1 MMQDPQPFN
10 QRAITEGALLP
21 LDDSLVPIPLK
32 QTAIRA
38 LLVGPLAAVE
48 VEQRFHN
55 SHSSPIEARYV
66 FPLPDDAAIL
76 DCRLVLGER
85 VIEST
90 VQEREKAKQE
100 YQEAASKGQTAGLL
114 EQHRANIFSIQVANI
129 QPDEELVVHLRFQA
143 PLAFDQGSYSLALPT
158 VVMPRYTPPDKVG
171 DAPPSSPLMAEDR
184 EGHTLSIE
192 LEVDAGRLAAI
203 SSPSHPIDVAELGG
217 GRARVTLQS
226 QDTLP
231 NKDFVLRYTPSKAG
245 PSSAFFS
252 YREANQPGSFLLTLT
267 PQVDTPPEEIVP
279 RDLIFVFDR
288 SGSMGG
294 TAIMQAR
301 NALRAC
307 LRALNEQDR
316 FNILV
321 FDHKVERFADGLQA
335 FTQENIDRA
344 DAYIAGVEAR
354 GGTEILGAIKE
365 ALAQQHD
372 PERLSLIVF
381 LTDGGVGNE
390 EEVLRELQAS
400 IGQNRI
406 FAFGIGSAGNRYLLK
421 KLAEIGRGN
430 AEFLL
435 PSEDIERAIEQ
446 FQRRI
451 SYPLITN
458 LAIDWGGAQ
467 VVDVLPL
474 TLPDLYA
481 GQPLSVMGRYLSTG
495 QYRLKLTGRTPRG
508 PFEQTIEA
516 EMPAETPDRNQLWQA
531 LPQLWAR
538 QRVEYLLDSQRRFAE
553 HSSQVRDEVLSL
565 GLKYRLLT
573 PFTSFVAI
581 ETLRDEHG
589 QRDKAQRVEVPIY
602 LPEGT
607 LREAFETAMP
617 YAGSPMLHSLAAP
630 APAMLKRATARGR
643 AKQTGGGFASLLKS
657 FIGGQPEEQ
666 ATHTGGFAGPIQEH
680 SAPSP
685 MPAAPVDASYQ
696 QPAAPTLST
705 SQRAEA
711 GLRYLA
717 RTQQVNGSWND
728 DLIATSL
735 ALAAFVSGGHSDK
748 QGAFRAQLSRTLRW
762 LQAQNPSDLNAWVL
776 AALGKLGDQSAQAGQ
791 PDGLLAQLQ
800 QSYALP
806 AQAESAEFR
815 DPGHVAAL
823 AVHSLSDASLAA
835 ALAQRSTDAQ
845 KGFDAQSGAVLVQGG
860 TPASQVAATAL
871 GILLWNGFANLA

>member
-1 MMQDPQPFN
+1 MQEPFN

-32 QTAIRA
+32 HTAIRA

-85 VIEST
+85 VIESV
-90 VQEREKAKQE
+90 VQEREKAKQD

-129 QPDEELVVHLRFQA
+129 QPDEELVVQLRFQA

-158 VVMPRYTPPDKVG
+158 VVMPRYTPPSKAG
-171 DAPPSSPLMAEDR
+171 DAPPSSPLLAENR

-192 LEVDAGRLAAI
+192 VEVDAGRLAAI
-203 SSPSHPIDVAELGG
+203 GSPSHPVDVAELGG

-226 QDTLP
+226 KDALP

-252 YREANQPGSFLLTLT
+252 YREQGQPGSFLLTLT

-321 FDHKVERFADGLQA
+321 FDHKVERFAEGLQA

-344 DAYIAGVEAR
+344 DAYIAGVDAR
-354 GGTEILGAIKE
+354 GGTEILGAIKQ

-390 EEVLRELQAS
+390 EEVLRELQAN

-421 KLAEIGRGN
+421 KLAEVGRGN

-467 VVDVLPL
+467 VVDVLPAP
-474 TLPDLYA
+474 LPDLYA
-481 GQPLSVMGRYLSTG
+481 GQPLSVMGRFLSTG
-495 QYRLKLTGRTPRG
+495 QFRLKLTGRTARG

-516 EMPAETPDRNQLWQA
+516 ELPAETPDRNQLWKA

-565 GLKYRLLT
+565 GLNYRLLT

-581 ETLRDEHG
+581 ETLRDEHA
-589 QRDKAQRVEVPIY
+589 QRDKVQRVEVPIY

-607 LREAFETAMP
+607 LREAFEAPLP
-617 YAGSPMLHSLAAP
+617 YAGMLNSVAAG
-630 APAMLKRATARGR
+630 APAMLKRSTARGR
-643 AKQTGGGFASLLKS
+643 SKQSGGGFASLLKS
-657 FIGGQPEEQ
+657 FVGGEQDEQ
-666 ATHTGGFAGPIQEH
+666 ATLMGGFAGPIRER
-680 SAPSP
+680 SAPSGDSSEQLRAIT
-685 MPAAPVDASYQ
+685 MPEPVAVE
-696 QPAAPTLST
+696 LSA

-711 GLRYLA
+711 ALRYLA

-735 ALAAFVSGGHSDK
+735 AVAAFVSGGHSAK
-748 QGAFRAQLSRTLRW
+748 QGAFRAQLSRSLRW
-762 LQAQNPSDLNAWVL
+762 LQSQNSNDLSAWAL
-776 AALGKLGDQSAQAGQ
+776 AALNNLGDEHAQTAGASS
-791 PDGLLAQLQ
+791 LAQLKQ
-800 QSYALP
+800 GYALP
-806 AQAESAEFR
+806 AQAESADFT
-815 DPGHVAAL
+815 DPAQIAAL
-823 AVHSLSDASLAA
+823 AVHSASDSSLAA
-835 ALAQRSTDAQ
+835 VLAQRCADAQ
-845 KGFDAQSGAVLVQGG
+845 KGFDAQNGAVLAGS
-860 TPASQVAATAL
+860 PAAQTAASAL
-871 GILLWNGFANLA
+871 GALLWNGFANLG

>member
-1 MMQDPQPFN
+1 MQDPQPL
-10 QRAITEGALLP
+10 QQPTITEGALLP
-21 LDDSLVPIPLK
+21 LDDSIVPIPL
-32 QTAIRA
+32 QHTAIRA
-38 LLVGPLAAVE
+38 LLVGPLASVE

-55 SHSSPIEARYV
+55 THSSPIEARYV

-76 DCRLVLGER
+76 DCRLVLGDR
-85 VIEST
+85 VIESA
-90 VQEREKAKQE
+90 VREREKAKQE
-100 YQEAASKGQTAGLL
+100 YQEAARQGQTAGLL

-129 QPDEELVVHLRFQA
+129 QPDEQLQVQLRFQA

-158 VVMPRYTPPDKVG
+158 VVMPRYTPPDKQN
-171 DAPPSSPLMAEDR
+171 DAPPSSPLIAENR

-192 LEVDAGRLAAI
+192 VEIDAGRLAAV
-203 SSPSHPIDVAELGG
+203 SSPSHPIDVVELGG

-226 QDTLP
+226 KDTLP
-231 NKDFVLRYTPSKAG
+231 NKDFVLRYTLSKTG
-245 PSSAFFS
+245 PSSAFYS
-252 YREANQPGSFLLTLT
+252 YRQADQPGSFLLTLT

-321 FDHKVERFADGLQA
+321 FDHKVESFADGLQA

-344 DAYIAGVEAR
+344 DAYIDTVEAR
-354 GGTEILGAIKE
+354 GGTEILGAIKQ

-390 EEVLRELQAS
+390 EEVLRELQAK
-400 IGQNRI
+400 IGSNRI

-421 KLAEIGRGN
+421 KLAEVGRGS

-435 PSEDIERAIEQ
+435 PNEDIERAIEQ

-451 SYPLITN
+451 TYPLVTD

-467 VVDVLPL
+467 IIDTLPP

-481 GQPLSVMGRYLSTG
+481 GQPLSVTGRYLSSG
-495 QYRLKLTGRTPRG
+495 QYRFKLSGRTPRG
-508 PFEQTIEA
+508 LFEQTIEA
-516 EMPAETPDRNQLWQA
+516 ELPAETPDRSPLWQA

-565 GLKYRLLT
+565 GLTYRLLT

-581 ETLRDEHG
+581 ETLRDEHA
-589 QRDKAQRVEVPIY
+589 QRDTATQIEVPIY

-607 LREAFETAMP
+607 LREAFEGPQVAF
-617 YAGSPMLHSLAAP
+617 ASMLHSVSG
-630 APAMLKRATARGR
+630 APAMLKRSTGRGV
-643 AKQTGGGFASLLKS
+643 AKLGGFSRFMKNFL
-657 FIGGQPEEQ
+657 GDRTEEQ
-666 ATHTGGFAGPIQEH
+666 ATLTGGFAGPMPDL
-680 SAPSP
+680 AAAAP
-685 MPAAPVDASYQ
+685 MPAAKHPAPEPEPTPVSIT
-696 QPAAPTLST
+696 P

-711 GLRYLA
+711 ALRYLA
-717 RTQQVNGSWND
+717 RTQQVNGSWHAD
-728 DLIATSL
+728 PIATAL

-748 QGAFRAQLSRTLRW
+748 RGAFRAQLSRTLRW
-762 LQAQNPSDLNAWVL
+762 LQSQNADDLSAWVL
-776 AALGKLGDQSAQAGQ
+776 ASLDKLNAESTQAAQSAA
-791 PDGLLAQLQ
+791 LLAQLQ
-800 QSYALP
+800 QRYALP
-806 AQAESAEFR
+806 AQAQSADFS
-815 DPGHVAAL
+815 DPAQIAGLV
-823 AVHSLSDASLAA
+823 VHSQGDASLAA
-835 ALAQRSTDAQ
+835 ALAQRCAAAQ
-845 KGFDAQSGAVLVQGG
+845 QGFDAQSGAVL
-860 TPASQVAATAL
+860 TPNASAATQTAATAL
-871 GILLWNGFANLA
+871 GVLLWNGFANLG